1 MSKNNTTLLK
11 QFRSFYF
18 QNTFSDIEKAIEYFC
33 VFGGTSWN
41 IDSEKPLYEL
51 IVTKV
56 LKNYTYIHADMTKLT
71 HSNKLSHALLSA
83 CAMGDR
89 RVYSSYKRARLSRE
103 EGNEALHALLRS
115 NIVVREYSIERPLS
129 EEDDNSDKL
138 DFATPFMRFWFAFV
152 SPYYKSIKEGN
163 YEEVEKAFSNREQ
176 SFCDLVFTKL
186 SQSLLQ
192 KTWIDDPII
201 EIGGYWDKNCDIDIL
216 AKTKSGKLI
225 AGACKYTQNKVK
237 KTELSRLKE
246 QCESAQ
252 LEPDTYVIF
261 AKSGF
266 SSELKSLKSETLKLF
281 TVKSLKPLIEDV
293 SEKDFIA
300 CEGKKY

>member
-1 MSKNNTTLLK
+1 MSKHPTLLHH
-11 QFRSFYF
+11 FRSFYL
-18 QNTFSDIEKAIEYFC
+18 QNRLDDLEIAIEYFT

-41 IDSEKPLYEL
+41 VDTTKPLFEL
-51 IVTKV
+51 ISNKI
-56 LKNYTYIHADMTKLT
+56 LKNYTYIHTDITKQT
-71 HSNKLSHALLSA
+71 HSNKLVHALLSA
-83 CAMGDR
+83 CATGDR
-89 RVYSSYKRARLSRE
+89 RVFSSYKRARLSRE

-115 NIVVREYSIERPLS
+115 ELIELEYSLERPVR

-138 DFATPFMRFWFAFV
+138 SFTTPFMRFWFAFV

-176 SFCDLVFTKL
+176 SFCDFIFTKL
-186 SQSLLQ
+186 SHALLQ

-225 AGACKYTQNKVK
+225 AGACKYTQSKVK

-246 QCESAQ
+246 HCELAQ
-252 LEPDTYVIF
+252 LEPDAYVIF

-281 TVKSLKPLIEDV
+281 TVKSLKPLIEDI

>member
-1 MSKNNTTLLK
+1 MSKNTSLLK

-18 QNTFSDIEKAIEYFC
+18 QNALSDLEKAIEYFSI
-33 VFGGTSWN
+33 FGGTSWN
-41 IDSEKPLYEL
+41 VDTSKPLNEL

-56 LKNYTYIHADMTKLT
+56 LKNYTYIHTDITKLT

-83 CAMGDR
+83 CATGDR

-103 EGNEALHALLRS
+103 EGNEALHSLLRS
-115 NIVVREYSIERPLS
+115 GLIELECSLERPLS

-138 DFATPFMRFWFAFV
+138 SFQSPFMRFWFAFV
-152 SPYYKSIKEGN
+152 SPFYKSIKEGN
-163 YEEVEKAFSNREQ
+163 YTEVEKAFMNREQ
-176 SFCDLVFTKL
+176 SFCDLIFEKL
-186 SQSLLQ
+186 SHALLQ
-192 KTWIDDPII
+192 KTFTQDPII
-201 EIGGYWDKNCDIDIL
+201 EIGSYWDKNCEIDIL

-225 AGACKYTQNKVK
+225 AGSCKYTQNKVK

-246 QCESAQ
+246 QCELAQ
-252 LEPDTYVIF
+252 LEPDMYVVF
-261 AKSGF
+261 AKNGF

-281 TVKSLKPLIEDV
+281 TLKSLKPLIEDV
-293 SEKDFIA
+293 SEKDLIP